1 MFRAK
6 SSAVF
11 EPLGSPPL
19 STQSFPLEAPSSSL
33 SLAYRIPFL
42 AFLFAGELALLSVW
56 RFHTT
61 QAVATKH
68 DWAALFLRSVVCF
81 AVIFVPFGYLKN
93 RASLDAIDAQAR
105 GIGHTGISWRFL
117 AAHLVAMVA
126 GVKLST
132 WLYLEGGLRKA
143 DLLSASWLAIWG
155 LAFSFA
161 ALAFLSWPVWVQLA
175 RKTFHLWAYA
185 AIALVSAIAAGPY
198 LQRWLWEPGL
208 AVQLTLRLTKI
219 ILSPFVLVTTADA
232 SRALLG
238 TANFR
243 VEILPGCSG
252 VEGIGL
258 VLAFVTLWLIVFR
271 KECRF
276 PQSLLLI
283 PFGLV
288 LIFFLNAVRIAALIL
303 IGDAGA
309 SDIAVNGFHSQAGW
323 IAFSF
328 VCVGFCAAIQ
338 RVPWF
343 SSAEPVREPADAT
356 QHNPSAAYLV
366 PFLAIMCAS
375 MISGAVK
382 GIDGVEW
389 LYPLRFAAAAAA
401 LWIFRRSYAELNWKF
416 DWLAPATGAC
426 VFAIWI
432 AFDRSTSAASD
443 LAISSALND
452 SSSAVRGMW
461 LVLRVLAAV
470 VTVPLAEELAF
481 RGFLMRRLISEHFE
495 SVSMRRFSWFAL
507 LVSSLVFGILHG
519 GFWIAG
525 SVAGI
530 LFALLTIRRGRI
542 GDAVIA
548 HATANA
554 LLAAYV
560 LTFHQWHLW

>member
-6 SSAVF
+6 TSSAF
-11 EPLGSPPL
+11 EPIVPIPVVERSRPVKAASGSL
-19 STQSFPLEAPSSSL
+19 T
-33 SLAYRIPFL
+33 LAHRIHLL
-42 AFLFAGELALLSVW
+42 ALLFAGELGLLSIW

-81 AVIFVPFGYLKN
+81 VVIFVPFGYLKN
-93 RASLDAIDAQAR
+93 RASLDAVDAQAR
-105 GIGHTGISWRFL
+105 GTGHTGISWRFL
-117 AAHLVAMVA
+117 AAHLAAMIA
-126 GVKLST
+126 GVELST
-132 WLYLEGGLRKA
+132 WLYLEGGLTKA
-143 DLLSASWLAIWG
+143 DLLSASWFAIWG

-161 ALAFLSWPVWVQLA
+161 ALAFLSWPVWVQLI
-175 RKTFHLWAYA
+175 RRTLHLWVYA
-185 AIALVSAIAAGPY
+185 TIAVFSAIAAGPY

-208 AVQLTLRLTKI
+208 AVQLTLRLAKM

-232 SRALLG
+232 SRAVLG

-258 VLAFVTLWLIVFR
+258 VLVFVTLWLIVFR

-283 PFGLV
+283 PFGV
-288 LIFFLNAVRIAALIL
+288 ALIFFLNAVRIAALIL

-309 SDIAVNGFHSQAGW
+309 GDIAINGFHSQAGW
-323 IAFSF
+323 IAFSL

-343 SSAEPVREPADAT
+343 SSAEPVRNDARAT

-366 PFLAIMCAS
+366 PFLAIMGAS
-375 MISGAVK
+375 MVTNAVK
-382 GIDGVEW
+382 GTDGFEW
-389 LYPLRFAAAAAA
+389 LYPLRLAAAVVA
-401 LWIFRRSYAELNWKF
+401 LWIFRRSYAALDWKF
-416 DWLAPATGAC
+416 DWMAPATGVC

-432 AFDRSTSAASD
+432 AFDRSTSVASD
-443 LAISSALND
+443 LAISSALSD

-461 LVLRVLAAV
+461 LALRVLAAI

-495 SVSMRRFSWFAL
+495 SVSMRRFSWCAV
-507 LVSSLVFGILHG
+507 LVTTVIFGILHG

-525 SVAGI
+525 TVAGI

-542 GDAVIA
+542 GDAVMA
-548 HATANA
+548 HASANA

-560 LTFHQWHLW
+560 ILFHKWHLW